1 MFSRLDPSLKIFGA
15 LIVIIVACLA
25 TLPCISSYQANIT
38 LHALQDG
45 AKKERAYNLALSLL
59 KDAET
64 GQRGFL
70 IGSDESFLD
79 PYNVGVAGIPA
90 ALEDLQRLAS
100 SGQEQ
105 TLVTRIANLS
115 RAKVREMD
123 RSIRLK
129 RAGDSQ
135 AAIEPEKSHS

>member
-1 MFSRLDPSLKIFGA
+1 MFSRLDPSLKVFGA
-15 LIVIIVACLA
+15 LIIIIVACLA
-25 TLPCISSYQANIT
+25 TLPCISSYQANAT

-79 PYNVGVAGIPA
+79 PYNAGVAGIPA
-90 ALEDLQRLAS
+90 ALEDLQRPFQLIENANQLAQRLALKD
-100 SGQEQ
+100 GRRRARRDG
-105 TLVTRIANLS
+105 THIARSVMGTFGFDL
-115 RAKVREMD
+115 D
-123 RSIRLK
+123 R
-129 RAGDSQ
+129 
-135 AAIEPEKSHS
+135 